1 MININNLTVL
11 VDMYNTKL
19 AEKTAIENS
28 ENKSIDFG
36 GYIYQLGDGDIS
48 SIKNDLINNINT
60 ELTTITTSINA
71 ELEKLKL

>member
-1 MININNLTVL
+1 MPLIS
-11 VDMYNTKL
+11 
-19 AEKTAIENS
+19 EKNAIQES

-36 GYIYQLGDGDIS
+36 GYIYQLGDNEIS
-48 SIKNDLINNINT
+48 SIKSDLIDNIDT

>member
-1 MININNLTVL
+1 MIEITNLAAL
-11 VDMYNTKL
+11 VDSYNSKIS
-19 AEKTAIENS
+19 EKNAIQES

-36 GYIYQLGDGDIS
+36 GYIYQLGDNEIS
-48 SIKNDLINNINT
+48 SIKSDLIDNIDT